1 MSPSMA
7 ASNSLFSIFFYF
19 LLPCPLKREIGFFSS
34 SGFCVRFLKKL
45 FVHNSPLFDL
55 GSRVNSSKFNVI
67 KVVYERR
74 GNVDNKAASES
85 GNRTEQREVGSYLHR

>member
-67 KVVYERR
+67 NKVVFERR
-74 GNVDNKAASES
+74 GNVDNKSPVRVGTEQ
-85 GNRTEQREVGSYLHR
+85 NRTTRSG